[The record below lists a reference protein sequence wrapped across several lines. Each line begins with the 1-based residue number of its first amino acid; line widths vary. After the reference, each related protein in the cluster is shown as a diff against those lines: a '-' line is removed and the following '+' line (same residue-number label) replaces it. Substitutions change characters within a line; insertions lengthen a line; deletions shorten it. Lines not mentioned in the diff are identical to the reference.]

1 MTAIIDDLFNH
12 QCTLTQRVL
21 AEAQPDASAAERIEA
36 WIVGRRPLVTRTE
49 QLLTELHALE
59 TPSFAML
66 AVANRQL
73 KSMGG

>member
-1 MTAIIDDLFNH
+1 MSRCGEPFRNVTI
-12 QCTLTQRVL
+12 
-21 AEAQPDASAAERIEA
+21 AS
-36 WIVGRRPLVTRTE
+36 RRPLVLRTE
-49 QLLTELHALE
+49 QLLTELRALG